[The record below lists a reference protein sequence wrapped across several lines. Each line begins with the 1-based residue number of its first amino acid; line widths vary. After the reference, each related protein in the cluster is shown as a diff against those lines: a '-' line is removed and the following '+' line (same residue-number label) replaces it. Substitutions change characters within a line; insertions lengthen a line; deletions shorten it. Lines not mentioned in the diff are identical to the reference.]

1 MINLNKDFEK
11 QNEENLEQRI
21 EVSNYEKDYS
31 EKGLFA
37 KIVDNVKAV
46 GLTLIYKALQL
57 FYVAQSPNCPTT
69 IKAGIFAALGYF
81 ISPLD
86 MIPDFI
92 PIGGYSDDAL
102 AIAAAIAMA
111 QIYITPEI
119 KKQAKDKIATIF
131 GNNAVAELD

>member
-57 FYVAQSPNCPTT
+57 FYVAQSPNCPTP

-86 MIPDFI
+86 IIPDFI
-92 PIGGYSDDAL
+92 PVSGYSDDAL

>member
-1 MINLNKDFEK
+1 MINLDKEFEQ
-11 QNEENLEQRI
+11 QNEENLEKRV

-37 KIVDNVKAV
+37 KIVDNVKAI

-57 FYVAQSPNCPTT
+57 FYVAQSPNCPKT

-119 KKQAKDKIATIF
+119 KQQAKEKIASIF
-131 GNNAVAELD
+131 GNNSVAELD

>member
-57 FYVAQSPNCPTT
+57 FYVAQSPNCPTP

-119 KKQAKDKIATIF
+119 KQQAKDKIATIF

>member
-1 MINLNKDFEK
+1 MIKLDKDFE
-11 QNEENLEQRI
+11 QQ
-21 EVSNYEKDYS
+21 NYENFEQKVDVSSYEKYYS
-31 EKGLFA
+31 EKGLFS
-37 KIVDNVKAV
+37 KIVDNIKSV

-92 PIGGYSDDAL
+92 PFGGYSDDAL
-102 AIAAAIAMA
+102 AIAAAIAIA

-119 KKQAKDKIATIF
+119 KQQAKDKIATIF